1 MLVGMYAA
9 EVVKEVVQFFWYM
22 RPYHEHVVKVME
34 PGNILV
40 GCPAKCH
47 FLKVFQV
54 TMWAHGNPTHLFVEL
69 VIKV

>member
-54 TMWAHGNPTHLFVEL
+54 TM
-69 VIKV
+69 